1 MDTTQLKANDIA
13 QTDGAS
19 SWLTTL
25 PIKDENFSLNRREF
39 MDAICLRYN
48 WSISRL
54 PTICACSHNNSVEH
68 ALSCKLGGFI
78 SLRHNE
84 LRDLTAELL
93 TEICKDVS
101 KEPALSNLTD
111 TEEELR
117 ADVSARGLWQP
128 MQRAFIDVRVFHPFA
143 PSYRNQSVSATFKS
157 MENEKKR
164 KYNRRIIERENGT
177 FTPLIF
183 TSNGG
188 MSRETSIFFSRI
200 AEMICEK
207 RNCTKGEVSIWL
219 KRKIMFSLIRSA
231 VICLRGSRSRRK
243 FAPIDESDIRI
254 SNASFN

>member
-1 MDTTQLKANDIA
+1 MNTTQLKANDIA

-25 PIKDENFSLNRREF
+25 PIKDEKFSLNRREF
-39 MDAICLRYN
+39 LDAICLRYN
-48 WSISRL
+48 WSISRI

-84 LRDLTAELL
+84 LRDLTADLL

-101 KEPALSNLTD
+101 KEPALSNSTD

-164 KYNRRIIERENGT
+164 KYNRT
-177 FTPLIF
+177 
-183 TSNGG
+183 
-188 MSRETSIFFSRI
+188 
-200 AEMICEK
+200 
-207 RNCTKGEVSIWL
+207 RN
-219 KRKIMFSLIRSA
+219 
-231 VICLRGSRSRRK
+231 
-243 FAPIDESDIRI
+243 
-254 SNASFN
+254 

>member
-1 MDTTQLKANDIA
+1 MRYVFDTI
-13 QTDGAS
+13 GAFQDYQQFAHVHI
-19 SWLTTL
+19 TTL
-25 PIKDENFSLNRREF
+25 LN
-39 MDAICLRYN
+39 MHYLA
-48 WSISRL
+48 
-54 PTICACSHNNSVEH
+54 
-68 ALSCKLGGFI
+68 

-207 RNCTKGEVSIWL
+207 RNCTKGEVSIC
-219 KRKIMFSLIRSA
+219 SA
-231 VICLRGSRSRRK
+231 
-243 FAPIDESDIRI
+243 
-254 SNASFN
+254 